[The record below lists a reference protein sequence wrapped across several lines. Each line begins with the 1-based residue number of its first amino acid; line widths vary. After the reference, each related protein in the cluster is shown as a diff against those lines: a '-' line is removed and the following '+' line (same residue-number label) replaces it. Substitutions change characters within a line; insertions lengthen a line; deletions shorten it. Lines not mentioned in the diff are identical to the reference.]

1 MADKKISQMTSIT
14 ASQIANND
22 NIVIADVSENH
33 TKRAEIS
40 ELATFFGVNQEGIQ
54 DTVGAMFTGHSSHAG
69 ITPVYDDPN
78 GHLIFSLAGGVTT
91 AEMGHLAG
99 TTSDIQTQFN
109 SKSPIAS
116 PTFTGTASAPTPSA
130 NDNTTKISTTAYVQ
144 GELTAYAS
152 DSATFTNKG
161 GAISQWTNDSG
172 YITPS
177 STSTLTNK
185 TGSISQWTNN
195 SGYITGSSTEA
206 LSNKSISG
214 SANTLTNIPYTALSS
229 VDEDI
234 TSVSSS
240 HDTIAS
246 AKAIKTYVDAQISGI
261 DTLEE
266 AGDTSISSPS
276 AGQVLVHDGSNSF
289 DNKTV
294 SVSLTGAVS
303 GTANMSSTGAVSVAT
318 TIPTNTITINGQA
331 VALGGSATIPSVLQ
345 SGGTFTGE
353 LHLNDNVKLSLGGA
367 SGSGDLEIYHDTS
380 DSIIKDGG
388 TGALEIRTNELKIK
402 NSAGNENGIY
412 FAENGAVNLYYDNS
426 KKLETTSGG
435 VAITGTMS
443 TTSDIN
449 QAGGDYVYSGGGNF
463 DIKHNIAS
471 QNITFYTTPSG
482 GTATERMRVTHDGN
496 LVVNGTISTGGSTLS
511 TVATSGAY
519 SDLSGTP
526 SLSTVATSGSYND
539 LSNKPTIPTN
549 NNTLT
554 NGAGYLTDLVN
565 DTTPQLGGALD
576 VNGHSISFGDNEKA
590 RFGNSDD
597 FSIFHAGNQTILDDS
612 GTGSV
617 ELRTNAFTVAKVG
630 GAETIATF
638 TQDGS
643 VNLYY
648 DNTDRARTTSSGF
661 AVTGELTCTG
671 NLTSSNNVSAY
682 SDIRLKKD
690 IKTIDNA
697 LDKVSQMRG
706 VTFTKDD
713 AKGSGVI
720 AQELEKIAPELVV
733 DGEYKSVAYGN
744 TVGYLIE
751 AIKELKAEI
760 EELKKG

>member
-54 DTVGAMFTGHSSHAG
+54 DTVGAMFTGHTSHAG

-144 GELTAYAS
+144 GELTGYAS

-172 YITPS
+172 YITAS

-185 TGSISQWTNN
+185 SGSISQWTNN

-367 SGSGDLEIYHDTS
+367 SGSGDLEIFHDTA
-380 DSIIKDGG
+380 DSVIKDGG
-388 TGALEIRTNELKIK
+388 TGALEIRATDFRLN
-402 NSAGNENGIY
+402 NSANSKNMIKAYDGDRVEL
-412 FAENGAVNLYYDNS
+412 FYDNN
-426 KKLETTSGG
+426 KRVETSNAGITVTGG
-435 VAITGTMS
+435 ISLTGTVDGRDVATDGTKLDGIAS
-443 TTSDIN
+443 GAEVNVQANWTEASNTSDAFI
-449 QAGGDYVYSGGGNF
+449 
-463 DIKHNIAS
+463 
-471 QNITFYTTPSG
+471 QNK
-482 GTATERMRVTHDGN
+482 
-496 LVVNGTISTGGSTLS
+496 
-511 TVATSGAY
+511 
-519 SDLSGTP
+519 P
-526 SLSTVATSGSYND
+526 SLSTVATSGSYTD
-539 LSNKPTIPTN
+539 LSNKPTIPSAVTN
-549 NNTLT
+549 NNQLT
-554 NGAGYLTDLVN
+554 NGAGYIGGSGGTMTGDLKFN
-565 DTTPQLGGALD
+565 D
-576 VNGHSISFGDNEKA
+576 SIQAK
-590 RFGNSDD
+590 FGNSED
-597 FSIFHAGNQTILDDS
+597 FKIYHNGSQTILDDS

-617 ELRTNAFTVAKVG
+617 ELRSNTFGIATSGGTSSMASFVEG
-630 GAETIATF
+630 GA
-638 TQDGS
+638 
-643 VNLYY
+643 VNLY
-648 DNTDRARTTSSGF
+648 NNGTLRANTTSSGF

-760 EELKKG
+760 EVLKKG